1 MVKRHAKPGLIDC
14 QHIWIDIRIIGYSDV
29 GDFEKNA
36 PTLVTSIDVVESWIY
51 GPLIKVL
58 IYLYKVL
65 DEGYFKCWQGLQKH
79 FTGENNLKTDPEFY
93 KNLGPQPIN
102 HPRAATE

>member
-1 MVKRHAKPGLIDC
+1 M
-14 QHIWIDIRIIGYSDV
+14 
-29 GDFEKNA
+29 
-36 PTLVTSIDVVESWIY
+36 
-51 GPLIKVL
+51 
-58 IYLYKVL
+58 L
-65 DEGYFKCWQGLQKH
+65 DEGYFKCWQGLRKN